1 MSHPLGDVLGLI
13 QNPAGGPAYLPA
25 VRPTN
30 DADVVHPVLVK
41 VTGHAADASSA
52 APDPKAPAAD
62 ACAEVRRLAHGVKDY
77 ALEKFP
83 LPDGKGGMGIV
94 HEAVHKAT
102 GTVAALKKPGSL
114 RENLTA
120 RDAGCRRT
128 STGAGPVG
136 RNRARFSSAASPAP
150 PCGG

>member
-41 VTGHAADASSA
+41 VTGHAADAY
-52 APDPKAPAAD
+52 
-62 ACAEVRRLAHGVKDY
+62 AEVRRLAHGVKDY

-102 GTVAALKKPGSL
+102 GTVVALEKPRSL